1 MDKSK
6 TSKFRAR
13 LAGGAAGLALLASSA
28 YAQNADFSLPAQPLS
43 DSLMAIAKQTG
54 ESILFS
60 PQALAGVDAKPLK
73 GQMSARNAVKTLLK
87 GTHLEAAPIGSDG
100 LVIRPVAERRSDV
113 QHASVLQLAQ
123 AAPPP
128 PPARPAPE
136 PAPAPEPVSSNT
148 VEQVIVS
155 ASRINIAG
163 YQQPTPV
170 TVVGADQLERDAK
183 TDVGDIIRQLPAF
196 GSSSGPNNSV
206 ASRNISAGNA
216 GVDMVNL
223 RNLGILRTLVLVD
236 SQRVVASN
244 ITGGVDLSTVPTT
257 LLQRVDVVTGGA
269 SAAWGSDAVA
279 GVVNLI
285 INKNFEGFKA
295 NIEGGIS
302 YLGDRVS
309 YKAEASYGFSF
320 DGDRGHVILSG
331 AYSDSPNIIFPGS
344 RRWFRDTQLVN
355 NPAFAPGNGQPQY
368 IHADHVGYAQATQGG
383 LITDGPLKNIQFV
396 GPAGTPV
403 PFNPGNVSGLYSN
416 GGDGDTT
423 TSETNALAAPH
434 SSATIFA
441 YGSYKLT
448 PDLKL
453 SVQLNYGKASV
464 TNNATP
470 ARKFGTITIRDDNP
484 FLPSSIVSA
493 MATAGIT
500 SFKFGTINNNNLD
513 MNNLSLNALGNSV
526 GVPVNRI
533 GRQMYRGVF
542 SLDGSVGD
550 WAWNFYYQHGE
561 ARVHSEVT
569 HNLIT
574 ANFNRAVDA
583 VQVTPGNV
591 GTSGLVVGSV
601 ACRSTLTDPTNGCQ
615 PLNVFGNGVAS
626 QAAINYVNDGNDFQ
640 LSILN
645 QDVVAGS
652 MQGELPWALPAGP
665 VAVAFGGEYRRE
677 SGRVTAAAL
686 AQVQG
691 YTVGNFAPF
700 HGSYDVSE
708 GFVEIDGPIL
718 KDSIVQSLD
727 FNTAGRITSYSTS
740 GMVETWKL
748 GLTSQVNDDIRLR
761 ATWSFDIR
769 APNLSELFAAGTATA
784 NQAIDPHSG
793 QPVNIFSVT
802 QGNPDLKP
810 EKSTT
815 ISGGVVLSPH
825 WVPGLNVSL
834 DWYSISIK
842 GAIFST
848 GASTELA
855 QCNAGVAYF
864 CSQLVFGSNGALSR
878 IIVSPLNAASATT
891 SGLDFQTDYATELG
905 SGTLGLRLIGNYTDE
920 QTQTALGV
928 VTDYAGSLGSDS
940 RVSGIPKFKATA
952 SATYQEAG
960 WQATVQG
967 RFIGSARLNNAWG
980 PLDVDDN
987 SIPPVA
993 YLDLRGSY
1001 KWNDNI
1007 QFYVAVDNTLNTPP
1021 PSTPSTQSASS
1032 YLYVAIRDDIYDSLG
1047 RMYRAGVRFS
1057 F

>member
-13 LAGGAAGLALLASSA
+13 LAGGAAGLALIASSA
-28 YAQNADFSLPAQPLS
+28 YAQSADFSLPAQPLS

-60 PQALAGVDAKPLK
+60 PQALAGIDARPLK

-87 GTHLEAAPIGSDG
+87 GTNLEAAPIGSDG
-100 LVIRPVAERRSDV
+100 LVIRPAAERRSDV
-113 QHASVLQLAQ
+113 RHASVLQLAQ

-136 PAPAPEPVSSNT
+136 PAPAPEPVASNT

-236 SQRVVASN
+236 GQRVVASN

-295 NIEGGIS
+295 NIEGGVS

-331 AYSDSPNIIFPGS
+331 AYSDSPNIIFPGT

-441 YGSYKLT
+441 YGSYKLS
-448 PDLKL
+448 PDLRL

-464 TNNATP
+464 ANNATP
-470 ARKFGTITIRDDNP
+470 ARKFGNITIRNDNP

-513 MNNLSLNALGNSV
+513 MNNLSLDALGNSV

-533 GRQMYRGVF
+533 GRQLYRGVF
-542 SLDGSVGD
+542 SLDGSIGN
-550 WAWNFYYQHGE
+550 WAWNLYYQHGE

-583 VQVTPGNV
+583 VRVTPGNV
-591 GTSGLVVGSV
+591 GSSGLVIGSV
-601 ACRSTLTDPTNGCQ
+601 ACRSTLTDPANGCQ

-645 QDVVAGS
+645 EDVVAGS
-652 MQGELPWALPAGP
+652 MQGELPWTLPAGP

-686 AQVQG
+686 AQIQG

-718 KDSIVQSLD
+718 KDSIVDSLD

-748 GLTSQVNDDIRLR
+748 GLTSQVNEDIRLR
-761 ATWSFDIR
+761 TTWSFDIR

-825 WVPGLNVSL
+825 WLPGLNVSL

-891 SGLDFQTDYATELG
+891 SGLDFQTDYATELWN
-905 SGTLGLRLIGNYTDE
+905 GTLGLRLIGNYTDE

-928 VTDYAGSLGSDS
+928 TTDYAGSLGSDS

-967 RFIGSARLNNAWG
+967 RFIGSAKLNNAWG

-987 SIPPVA
+987 AVPQVA

-1007 QFYVAVDNTLNTPP
+1007 QFYAAVDNTLNTPP
-1021 PSTPSTQSASS
+1021 PSIPSTQTASS

-1047 RMYRAGVRFS
+1047 RMYRAGVRFN